1 MSSPS
6 ESVLSASFRGGTSA
20 RAGLGRVRPP
30 RREVRADRATDGA
43 ADRAAAAARLAG
55 TGRPGRDLVAGV
67 ALLAA
72 VAALWLGTLAAVG
85 VAPGGTPPTAPAAV
99 VSASGD

>member
-30 RREVRADRATDGA
+30 RREVL